1 MFKKKLLKKKQL
13 FFVLI
18 IYTLSHIFL
27 STNNLYINF
36 INPLFWLIFL
46 LIFYHQDLKI
56 VNKKEINS
64 TLTISIIFFIL
75 YFSSGFIFGFKNS
88 PYNHSLISI
97 LENLEK
103 IILPI
108 CGTEIIRYKLLKSNK
123 SFRALI
129 TIIIIISEINFK
141 ALFLSHNIIFLH
153 YLISVII
160 PIIFQNI
167 LFTYLSL
174 NSNYKIPIIIKLFDK
189 VPPIILPII
198 PYSNWFIT
206 GSFSIIKVLIIYY
219 IFKYYIY
226 NKKTLKY
233 SKKSVR
239 IFYLLSI
246 ITSTL
251 LVLFMLG
258 IFNYK
263 SIAILSN
270 SMNPTFNKGDVV
282 IYKDTKNIVPGDII
296 VFQYGSQI
304 TVHRL
309 ISINEYYVT
318 KGDANN
324 TVDYIKVQKEDIKGV
339 YQFHIK
345 YLGYPSIWLNDFFTK
360 EN

>member
-1 MFKKKLLKKKQL
+1 M
-13 FFVLI
+13 
-18 IYTLSHIFL
+18 
-27 STNNLYINF
+27 
-36 INPLFWLIFL
+36 
-46 LIFYHQDLKI
+46 
-56 VNKKEINS
+56 
-64 TLTISIIFFIL
+64 
-75 YFSSGFIFGFKNS
+75 
-88 PYNHSLISI
+88 
-97 LENLEK
+97 
-103 IILPI
+103 
-108 CGTEIIRYKLLKSNK
+108 
-123 SFRALI
+123 
-129 TIIIIISEINFK
+129 
-141 ALFLSHNIIFLH
+141 
-153 YLISVII
+153 II

-174 NSNYKIPIIIKLFDK
+174 NSNYKIPIIIKLFDEIPK
-189 VPPIILPII
+189 ILLPIT

-206 GSFSIIKVLIIYY
+206 GSFAIIKVLIIYY
-219 IFKYYIY
+219 LFKYYIY
-226 NKKTLKY
+226 NKKTIKY
-233 SKKSVR
+233 NKKSVR
-239 IFYLLSI
+239 IFYPLSI
-246 ITSTL
+246 IASTL

-258 IFNYK
+258 VFNYK

-304 TVHRL
+304 IVHRL

-324 TVDYIKVQKEDIKGV
+324 TVDYIKLKKEDIKGV